1 MVFSACVIAQLDML
15 KRGAELF
22 NWTIEDRKIDDL
34 LEEARELNH
43 ASANQLSSTDSAEW
57 FQQGATDV
65 RRPDGRRPD
74 RRAHGRAMVVTKL
87 ADLC

>member
-1 MVFSACVIAQLDML
+1 MVAAACVIAQLDML
-15 KRGAELF
+15 KRGAELC

-57 FQQGATDV
+57 FNRVPLMSGDPMGDNQTGELMDE
-65 RRPDGRRPD
+65 PWS
-74 RRAHGRAMVVTKL
+74 
-87 ADLC
+87 